1 MRDDRGFIFYVW
13 DKESVCTLLRKA
25 GHRQIGAPPPK
36 MEAPFVLKPVE
47 DDIYEIRG
55 DDGLI
60 CTVFGERN
68 AKRILR
74 MIEWFSK
81 KETTLAP

>member
-1 MRDDRGFIFYVW
+1 LPITETELKLIAALSPF
-13 DKESVCTLLRKA
+13 LL
-25 GHRQIGAPPPK
+25 Q
-36 MEAPFVLKPVE
+36 PVE
-47 DDIYEIRG
+47 EDIYEIRG
-55 DDGLI
+55 NDGLI

-81 KETTLAP
+81 NETAPVS